1 MEAQVLILNIIN
13 DAATGQHRAAVKYNY
28 GPHSEQHALYVWAQ
42 YLNHNYYASYPSS
55 PTLVPS
61 PSESKKF

>member
-28 GPHSEQHALYVWAQ
+28 GPHSEQHALYV
-42 YLNHNYYASYPSS
+42 
-55 PTLVPS
+55 
-61 PSESKKF
+61 